1 MYWLQQKGICSLEI
15 NKTSRCLEEIKA
27 KTSFSSR
34 HVPSKY
40 YLHIT
45 FAHVTYQLSG
55 EPRKARMLPSSDAGR
70 RRDSEHP
77 VLSNGTSD
85 ISPAAN
91 VCLWHLGD
99 LGERRWKQP
108 SCILG
113 RRKSSCLHSFISS
126 FSTNVVR
133 PWENQWF
140 PHKGVLVNRPQ
151 EMATGTGGI
160 RIQQAWAGPE
170 PLRLKRFWRIPR
182 LSVHSKCHLASPR
195 EAKENTKVSKTWSLT
210 LRYIKV

>member
-1 MYWLQQKGICSLEI
+1 MFMRLLAGCEQKFPGRLSIIPSDIFVSRRQGPENKNWMYWLQQKGICSLEI

-108 SCILG
+108 SCIPWEKKGQLP
-113 RRKSSCLHSFISS
+113 SFI
-126 FSTNVVR
+126 
-133 PWENQWF
+133 
-140 PHKGVLVNRPQ
+140 H
-151 EMATGTGGI
+151 
-160 RIQQAWAGPE
+160 
-170 PLRLKRFWRIPR
+170 
-182 LSVHSKCHLASPR
+182 
-195 EAKENTKVSKTWSLT
+195 
-210 LRYIKV
+210 